1 MYNINMKLYIG
12 RKKEFAILESKWNT
26 EGFSFGVLYGRRRV
40 GKTSL
45 LYNFLKGKKA
55 IFLQSTKDMN
65 YNLLKLSSA
74 IGKIFFDNPD
84 IPPYA
89 SFASALSAIVKN
101 AGKERIA
108 LVFDEISY
116 LAESD
121 KTILSVLQSFVDQEF
136 RETNLFLILCGSNM
150 SFMERDLLG
159 VNSPVYGRR
168 TFQIKLQPFLINE
181 TASMLN
187 AWSLEDI
194 ATAHAI
200 TEGIP
205 YYLSFFKEHK
215 SIEEAIEA
223 EFFTAGGRLY
233 TESRLYLMMELRSL
247 ELYDSILS
255 LLAAGCNEVSIIADK
270 SKKDK
275 SSVSQALQKLTE
287 LGIVRKKKK
296 IAGKGID
303 RGWLFADGYFH
314 FFYRYVY
321 PYSEM
326 IELGSGNALLK
337 KALSE
342 LPAFVGHRMEN
353 VFHKY
358 ILMNSPYLIR
368 EIGNMEFPDRETRK
382 SEEIDLVAVTA
393 EGTMLFGEC
402 KWKSEPIG
410 KESYEEL
417 QRRSYLAF
425 PSIDAKAYYILS
437 RSGFKDDIRKI
448 AEDSNGTITLIE
460 GKDLII

>member
-1 MYNINMKLYIG
+1 MESYIG
-12 RKKEFAILESKWNT
+12 RKKELAILESRWNA

-45 LYNFLKGKKA
+45 LYNFLRDKKS
-55 IFLQSTKDMN
+55 IFVQSTKDMN
-65 YNLLKLSSA
+65 YNLMKLSSG
-74 IGKIFFDNPD
+74 IGRIFFDNPE
-84 IPPYA
+84 IPQYT
-89 SFASALSAIVKN
+89 SFASALSAIAKN

-108 LVFDEISY
+108 LVFDEVSY

-136 RETNLFLILCGSNM
+136 RETNIFLILCGSNM

-187 AWSLEDI
+187 EWPLEDI
-194 ATAHAI
+194 AAAHAI

-215 SIEEAIEA
+215 SINEAIRA

-233 TESRLYLMMELRSL
+233 TEGRLYLMMELRSL
-247 ELYDSILS
+247 ELYDSILT
-255 LLAAGCNEVSIIADK
+255 LLASGCNEVSIIADK
-270 SKKDK
+270 SKRDK
-275 SSVSQALQKLTE
+275 SSISQALQKLSD
-287 LGIVRKKKK
+287 LGIVRKKEK

-303 RGWLFADGYFH
+303 RGWLFADGYFL

-326 IELGSGNALLK
+326 IELGAGDALLK

-353 VFHKY
+353 VFQKY
-358 ILMNSPYLIR
+358 ILMNSAYLIR
-368 EIGNMEFPDRETRK
+368 EIGNVEFPDKAARK

-410 KESYEEL
+410 KEVYDEL
-417 QRRSYLAF
+417 QRRSTMAY
-425 PSIDAKAYYILS
+425 PSIDDKAYYLLS
-437 RSGFKDDIRKI
+437 RSGFREDIRKI
-448 AEDSNGTITLIE
+448 AEESNGAVTLIE
-460 GKDLII
+460 GKDIIK